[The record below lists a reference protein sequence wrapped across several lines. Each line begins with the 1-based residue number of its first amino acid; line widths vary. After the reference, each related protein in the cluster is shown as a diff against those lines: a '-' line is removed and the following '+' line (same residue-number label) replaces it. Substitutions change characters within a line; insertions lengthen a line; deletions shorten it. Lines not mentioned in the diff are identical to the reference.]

1 MKVILQDFSGPG
13 IYKKKIQDFPRLS
26 RRHQISDSGITDS
39 GFYPSKSGIEIWRN
53 FPPVLGSGSPQ
64 FLTQVFPSIL
74 GFFSL
79 HGKKTVKGVD
89 RKKGES
95 KK

>member
-39 GFYPSKSGIEIWRN
+39 GFYPSKSGIEI
-53 FPPVLGSGSPQ
+53 
-64 FLTQVFPSIL
+64 
-74 GFFSL
+74 
-79 HGKKTVKGVD
+79 
-89 RKKGES
+89 
-95 KK
+95 